1 MAEEPSDII
10 VTPAMIAAGV
20 EALAFA
26 GSTDAQMM
34 VEIIYRA
41 MVAAADEVPIPISG
55 PPN

>member
-1 MAEEPSDII
+1 MPEPHEVI

-26 GSTDAQMM
+26 GTTDAQMM

-41 MVAAADEVPIPISG
+41 MVAAADQVPKPSSG
-55 PPN
+55 SPH